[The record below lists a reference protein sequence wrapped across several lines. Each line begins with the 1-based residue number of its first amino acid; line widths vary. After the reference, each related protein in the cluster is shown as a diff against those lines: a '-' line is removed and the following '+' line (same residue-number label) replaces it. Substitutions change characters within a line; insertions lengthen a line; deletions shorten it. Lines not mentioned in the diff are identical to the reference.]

1 MTLYDES
8 EKITICFE
16 IPITRKKEFNDLKGM
31 SDISTFAKKAF
42 LSKLAE
48 SSRNQKE

>member
-8 EKITICFE
+8 ENVTICFE
-16 IPITRKKEFNDLKGM
+16 IPVKRKKEFNDLKDI